1 MRCGF
6 GTLLMGIVIAV
17 PGVVNAQP
25 VATFDALALRLDPG
39 DRAEVGLR
47 DGAVLSGRVI
57 ALTREAIEIDSS
69 AGRRRMAVADVEFV
83 TTRGDSLTN
92 GLAIGFLS
100 GALLGGLAG
109 ASFSGEFRSG
119 DMVGGALMFGA
130 VGAALGLGFDALNQG
145 TRTLYRADR
154 PRAAVAPILTPR
166 AMGLSASIRW

>member
-1 MRCGF
+1 MRCAL
-6 GTLLMGIVIAV
+6 GTLLMGVVIAL
-17 PGVVNAQP
+17 PGVVDAQP
-25 VATFDALALRLDPG
+25 VATFDALALRLDLG
-39 DRAEVGLR
+39 DRADVGLR

-100 GALLGGLAG
+100 GAVLGGLAG

-119 DMVGGALMFGA
+119 DMVGGALTFGA
-130 VGAALGLGFDALNQG
+130 VGAALGLGLDALNQG

-154 PRAAVAPILTPR
+154 PRASVAPVVTPR
-166 AMGLSASIRW
+166 KVGVVAAVRW